1 MKGGRVRTRWSMA
14 SMPAGGGALV
24 ESRIPAISIPEK
36 TKLP

>member
-14 SMPAGGGALV
+14 SMPAGGALV